1 MNFFWDYYYFNG
13 TSYEW
18 WSRGF
23 FFSKI
28 GRPYFG
34 KKKKNRRPPFLQ
46 FSIKIIILEKNC
58 NMFSVPIRCTSI
70 SSNTSPHQHFK
81 SETTLRSLQVKCQLL
96 HDHVCNSSPMIRPLP
111 DPWSSFIHNEI
122 RNPSADSHLLCKG
135 RANSEV
141 RSPHYFIIHRPE
153 PFSHCTYSSVVPVYA
168 GHIFFFFCPF
178 VSHLQLQE
186 PGSELSMATT
196 TNPSI

>member
-18 WSRGF
+18 WSPGF

-34 KKKKNRRPPFLQ
+34 KKKNRRPPFLQ

-122 RNPSADSHLLCKG
+122 RNPSADSHLLSVQRSCKFRG
-135 RANSEV
+135 
-141 RSPHYFIIHRPE
+141 
-153 PFSHCTYSSVVPVYA
+153 SVTSLLY
-168 GHIFFFFCPF
+168 H
-178 VSHLQLQE
+178 S
-186 PGSELSMATT
+186 
-196 TNPSI
+196 